1 MRSEGNQTQT
11 TPEGSRHAVVI
22 DLDRCI
28 GCWACGIA
36 CKMKNN
42 LPEGQWWLRVETIG
56 GGEWDV
62 SSGDFPDPRKHYR
75 PVIEQCA
82 YSAGQAERGILPD
95 CVKAC
100 PVDAMR
106 FGERDRADSR
116 VASDLQSADATHTG
130 NPPGSAFTVTYL
142 PARTQARQRRS
153 GYVES

>member
-1 MRSEGNQTQT
+1 
-11 TPEGSRHAVVI
+11 
-22 DLDRCI
+22 
-28 GCWACGIA
+28 
-36 CKMKNN
+36 MKNN

-62 SSGDFPDPRKHYR
+62 SSGNFPDPRKYYL

-82 YSAGQAERGILPD
+82 YSSAQAERGILPD

-106 FGERDRADSR
+106 FGERDRPDSR
-116 VASDLQSADATHTG
+116 VASDLQAPGATDAG

-153 GYVES
+153 GYVQA